1 MYYTWEND
9 SKHKKGIYI
18 GADPNLKYK
27 KCFIIGEVKNVFN
40 VKIFDE
46 YLGDFEVSFNKKDI
60 LLT

>member
-1 MYYTWEND
+1 MCYTWENE
-9 SKHKKGIYI
+9 KKYKKGIYV

-27 KCFIIGEVKNVFN
+27 KCFIIGEAKNIFN

-46 YLGDFEVSFNKKDI
+46 YLGDFEASFSKKDV